1 MSTQSSQRGPPLTVY
16 YLEGEGKQGFQKP
29 IQNDSL
35 IVDGM
40 GALGTAHSERGLTYY
55 EVALSGHMCVPPLPC
70 LILRADGSGSNQ
82 DSAIL
87 ADGEWLVALSCALE
101 HR

>member
-1 MSTQSSQRGPPLTVY
+1 MSTHSSRRGPPLTVY
-16 YLEGEGKQGFQKP
+16 YEGEGKQGFQKP

-55 EVALSGHMCVPPLPC
+55 EVALSGHMCVPFLPC
-70 LILRADGSGSNQ
+70 LILRADGSGLNQ

-87 ADGEWLVALSCALE
+87 ANGEWLMALPCALE